1 MDGSYLERWDIA
13 SREQANADAIAVSI
27 QLMKEALPKGKM
39 INLQTNPSY
48 NTAK

>member
-1 MDGSYLERWDIA
+1 MQSALA
-13 SREQANADAIAVSI
+13 I
-27 QLMKEALPKGKM
+27 QLMKEAWPKGKM